1 MNPTPT
7 PAPAVKDSSGGHSR
21 TARRLR
27 FGALTL
33 VILVAVIASATIL
46 NVLAS
51 RLNRR
56 FDVTATGE
64 HQLAPRSLALLGALN
79 EPHEVIIAADVSSLP
94 ARARQDAR
102 DVLDRFVAS
111 GQGRFTFRVIDFATQ
126 AGRTEYADLLRSL
139 STQDAAGIAAGRE
152 AVESG
157 ARKAAAIAND
167 LAREIAPGLSQLAG
181 SFTASSAE
189 ATRLLGRLEASA
201 GECSLIARDLAAAV
215 SGTTALLEQTIEG
228 VSLPASEEAATR
240 LLAPLSQ
247 AARMLVMTEATL
259 RDLARVQPAAA
270 ATANRA
276 ADALR
281 ERRETCDA
289 ASDQLQRLPR
299 TDARLVADAIAR
311 SATVL
316 VRGPRREGSTMPSVR
331 ALPFEQIFPNQA
343 TLESTGLASAD
354 LRRRAEDLIAAALG
368 VLRDPNPPIVVLA
381 HAEPA
386 LSDKR
391 VQLFQAL
398 TDRLVRGGIDVVEWN
413 LLASSE
419 PPALTRLDPSD
430 SRPKV
435 FLFRG
440 PDTTQA
446 AGASGEPSG
455 LDRHR
460 QVAAAAALIVSQGHG
475 VLLSIGPSIV
485 PVSTQPDAMDAALS
499 PFGLAVRSDRV
510 LLSEVRQGSQR
521 QVLTDTFPT
530 VTEST
535 NPIAPSIRGLP
546 VLMPWPVAFTTSAQA
561 AVILEVPSRPETW
574 GESSWMGYRLVPRAQ
589 RAFVQDAPKFDE
601 GRDDRHGPWPVA
613 VAAERTLDS
622 GATQRLVAVG
632 SNDWLIDPV
641 TTMSQGNVDGRAT
654 LTAPGNLELVESSVR
669 WLARQ
674 DGLIGATASARG
686 VPLVV
691 PIADGTL
698 TLLWWTLVAGMPLGI
713 LLLGVLVRWLRG

>member
-1 MNPTPT
+1 
-7 PAPAVKDSSGGHSR
+7 
-21 TARRLR
+21 
-27 FGALTL
+27 
-33 VILVAVIASATIL
+33 VILVAVVASATIL

-64 HQLAPRSLALLGALN
+64 HQLAPRSLALLGSLD

-102 DVLDRFVAS
+102 DVLDRFVAA
-111 GQGRFTFRVIDFATQ
+111 GDGRFSFRVIDFATQ
-126 AGRTEYADLLRSL
+126 AGRGEYADLLRSL
-139 STQDAAGIAAGRE
+139 ATQDAAGIAAGRE

-201 GECSLIARDLAAAV
+201 GDCSLVARDLAAAV
-215 SGTTALLEQTIEG
+215 AGTTALLEQTIEG
-228 VSLPASEEAATR
+228 VPLPASEEAAMR

-247 AARMLVMTEATL
+247 AARMLVLTEATL
-259 RDLARVQPAAA
+259 RDLARIQPAAA
-270 ATANRA
+270 VTANRA
-276 ADALR
+276 AEALR
-281 ERRETCDA
+281 DRREACDA
-289 ASDQLQRLPR
+289 ATDQLQRLPR

-316 VRGPRREGSTMPSVR
+316 VRGPRRTGSTMPSVR
-331 ALPFEQIFPNQA
+331 ALPFEQIFPSQA

-413 LLASSE
+413 LLASTE
-419 PPALTRLDPSD
+419 PPALTRLDPSGT
-430 SRPKV
+430 RPKV

-446 AGASGEPSG
+446 AGAGGEPSG

-460 QVAAAAALIVSQGHG
+460 QIAAAAAQAVTEGHG
-475 VLLSIGPSIV
+475 VLVSIGPSIV
-485 PVSTQPDAMDAALS
+485 PVGTQPDAMDAALS
-499 PFGLAVRSDRV
+499 PFGLAVRSDKV

-521 QVLTDTFPT
+521 QVLTDSFPST
-530 VTEST
+530 TEST
-535 NPIAPSIRGLP
+535 NPICLAIRGLP
-546 VLMPWPVAFTTSAQA
+546 VLMPWPVAFTTPPGAG
-561 AVILEVPSRPETW
+561 VLLEVPSRSETW

-589 RAFVQDAPKFDE
+589 RAFVQDPPVFDE

-613 VAAERTLDS
+613 VAAERTLEG

-641 TTMSQGNVDGRAT
+641 TTMSQGTIDGRST
-654 LTAPGNLELVESSVR
+654 LTAPGNLELAESAVR

-674 DGLIGATASARG
+674 DGLIGATATSRG

-691 PIADGTL
+691 PLSDATL
-698 TLLWWTLVAGMPLGI
+698 TLLWWSLIAGLPLAV
-713 LLLGVLVRWLRG
+713 LLLGVVVRLLRG